1 MDGHDADSEATSE
14 IFRGLGLLSES
25 SDGGGEEP
33 AQSRADFSSEAESD
47 ARKFML
53 RVWKPSHFHVIWD
66 NMDMLSRRLDGDKK
80 SFRCVS
86 FARARVHTVWLAD
99 ETKSQKL

>member
-25 SDGGGEEP
+25 SDGGGGEP

-47 ARKFML
+47 ARKFQL
-53 RVWKPSHFHVIWD
+53 RVWKPSHFHVMW
-66 NMDMLSRRLDGDKK
+66 NNTDMLSRRLDGDIHEI
-80 SFRCVS
+80 VS
-86 FARARVHTVWLAD
+86 LRFVRARACAHGLVCRLG
-99 ETKSQKL
+99 